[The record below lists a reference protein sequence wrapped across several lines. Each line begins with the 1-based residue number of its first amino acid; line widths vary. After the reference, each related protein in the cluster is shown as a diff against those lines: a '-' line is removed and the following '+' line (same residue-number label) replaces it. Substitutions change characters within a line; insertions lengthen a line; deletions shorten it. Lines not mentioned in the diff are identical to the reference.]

1 MSDTH
6 GLKLNVPRTVLVG
19 LAFFT
24 ICMFWQ
30 VYDSLMPL
38 FLKDFDFGAT
48 LRGVIMALD
57 NVLAVLLLPFMG
69 IWSDRFPMKL
79 RNKVGRRMPFIV
91 CGSVL
96 AACTFML
103 VNFAHNSRNL
113 ALMLAATAFVLVF
126 MCLYRSPAVA
136 LMPDVTPKPIR
147 SNANAIINLM
157 GTIGGVITLILMQFL
172 LKTEADPATG
182 ELYIV
187 GSNWILVSIISGLM
201 IIAAVVMVLKVRE
214 NRFAEE
220 SRKIM
225 AELKVTDDEEEA
237 PKEKQSMKKV
247 LGTLTRP
254 QLKSLIFILL
264 SVFLWYMAYNALTT
278 HFSAFSLSVL
288 KAKFTLPLLVANA
301 AAFVM
306 FLPAVKIGKKLG
318 RKKTVMLGVSMMIAG
333 LAFAS
338 VFLLAGASAGVIKV
352 IMYPTFVLVG
362 GGWATINVHS
372 YIMCVEL
379 SDESTTGTYTGL
391 YYAFSMTAQIITPIL
406 AGLVMDYISVI
417 GLVPYSLV
425 FACLALVTMIF
436 VRHGNA
442 DDGSDNHGAEKEKYE
457 DELSALETDELTET
471 EALNLAL
478 LDESSEEADDLKENG

>member
-1 MSDTH
+1 MSETH
-6 GLKLNVPRTVLVG
+6 GLKLNIPRTILVG

-38 FLKDFDFGAT
+38 FLKDFDFSATARGA
-48 LRGVIMALD
+48 IMALD
-57 NVLAVLLLPFMG
+57 NILAVVLLPFMG

-79 RNKVGRRMPFIV
+79 RSKVGRRMPFIV

-103 VNFAHNSRNL
+103 VNFAHNSRSL
-113 ALMLAATAFVLVF
+113 ALMLAATAFTLVF

-157 GTIGGVITLILMQFL
+157 GTIGGVITLLLMQFL
-172 LKTEADPATG
+172 LVTEPDATD
-182 ELYIV
+182 ELRIV
-187 GSNWILVSIISGLM
+187 GNNWALVSIISGLM
-201 IIAAVVMVLKVRE
+201 ILAALVMVLKVRE

-220 SRKIM
+220 SREIM
-225 AELKVTDDEEEA
+225 DKLNVDDGEEDK

-247 LGTLTRP
+247 LGSLTRP

-278 HFSAFSLSVL
+278 HFSVFSLSVL
-288 KAKFTLPLLVANA
+288 KAKFTMPLLVANA

-306 FLPAVKIGKKLG
+306 FLPAVKIGKKFG
-318 RKKTVMLGVSMMIAG
+318 RKKTVMLGVSMMILG

-338 VFLLAGASAGVIKV
+338 VFLLCGAGAELIKV

-406 AGLVMDYISVI
+406 AGLVMDYIAVI

-442 DDGSDNHGAEKEKYE
+442 EEIKSDENGGES
-457 DELSALETDELTET
+457 ELTELDTSEFTET
-471 EALNLAL
+471 EALNSAL
-478 LDESSEEADDLKENG
+478 SDEYSEAADDLRENG